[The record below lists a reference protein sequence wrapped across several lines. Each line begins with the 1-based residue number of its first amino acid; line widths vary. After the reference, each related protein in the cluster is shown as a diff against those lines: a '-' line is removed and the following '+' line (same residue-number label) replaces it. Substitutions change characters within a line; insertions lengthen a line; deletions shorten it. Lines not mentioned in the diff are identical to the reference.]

1 MSYLVSYIE
10 QDRLAKMRER
20 GGPTEHEKRVLF
32 HKLRADSTGSR
43 DRIVT
48 YLKSQN
54 NHVLIEELEA
64 S

>member
-10 QDRLAKMRER
+10 QERLAKLKER
-20 GGPTEHEKRVLF
+20 GGPTEAEKQVLF
-32 HKLRADSTGSR
+32 HKLRADSTQSR

-54 NHVLIEELEA
+54 NHVLVEELEA
-64 S
+64 V